1 MIFAAYANFPTNII
15 RERSP
20 ESSLEVGNEAVKNL
34 SNSPE
39 NSLKLTNEGTRHMCV
54 ALTCF

>member
-15 RERSP
+15 RESSP

-39 NSLKLTNEGTRHMCV
+39 NSLKLTNEETRHMCV
-54 ALTCF
+54 ALT